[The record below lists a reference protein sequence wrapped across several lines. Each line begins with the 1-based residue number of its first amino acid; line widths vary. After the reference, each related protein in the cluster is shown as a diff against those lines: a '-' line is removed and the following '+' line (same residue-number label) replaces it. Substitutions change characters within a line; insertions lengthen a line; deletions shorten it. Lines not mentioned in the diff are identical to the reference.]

1 MALRLILGRSGVAQ
15 RHVGFACRAPSQSGD
30 LVTYSGEGHL
40 MTFAPTGTGKTSGPV
55 ICNALTHRGQ
65 LIVVD
70 MKGEI
75 HAATAQAR
83 LDMGQKVHVLDL
95 RDNGIPGSLNPLD
108 LLAQSG
114 TDHAAMAR
122 SMAAEMIER
131 GSGERDRFWNDW
143 AETMLS
149 GGLAWLLADAPP
161 EEKRLSK
168 LFDMFNG
175 DDVDYQLAVLLDQ
188 TGKEMN
194 RSAKSAFAA
203 YLQLPGENTRP
214 SVLGTT
220 QTHLRLLDSD
230 LIRRL
235 TDTSSIDI
243 PALVAGEPMSL
254 YIIVPPSRITAFRPI
269 LRVWIS
275 GLILA
280 MTQRTEMPAE
290 RTLLLCDEAGNIGK
304 IDAMFTAATLLRSWG
319 LTLWTLWQNVAQLQ
333 IYGAEAN
340 TLVDNAGVIQ
350 VFGARNLRMAQDL
363 ANIIGGV
370 SAEQI
375 MSMGPEEQLLLIEG
389 KMMRCKQAR
398 YYKDKLFESRT
409 A

>member
-1 MALRLILGRSGVAQ
+1 
-15 RHVGFACRAPSQSGD
+15 
-30 LVTYSGEGHL
+30 
-40 MTFAPTGTGKTSGPV
+40 
-55 ICNALTHRGQ
+55 
-65 LIVVD
+65 
-70 MKGEI
+70 
-75 HAATAQAR
+75 
-83 LDMGQKVHVLDL
+83 
-95 RDNGIPGSLNPLD
+95 
-108 LLAQSG
+108 
-114 TDHAAMAR
+114 
-122 SMAAEMIER
+122 
-131 GSGERDRFWNDW
+131 
-143 AETMLS
+143 
-149 GGLAWLLADAPP
+149 
-161 EEKRLSK
+161 
-168 LFDMFNG
+168 
-175 DDVDYQLAVLLDQ
+175 
-188 TGKEMN
+188 
-194 RSAKSAFAA
+194 
-203 YLQLPGENTRP
+203 
-214 SVLGTT
+214 
-220 QTHLRLLDSD
+220 
-230 LIRRL
+230 
-235 TDTSSIDI
+235 
-243 PALVAGEPMSL
+243 MSL

-340 TLVDNAGVIQ
+340 TLVDNGGVIQ

>member
-1 MALRLILGRSGVAQ
+1 
-15 RHVGFACRAPSQSGD
+15 
-30 LVTYSGEGHL
+30 
-40 MTFAPTGTGKTSGPV
+40 
-55 ICNALTHRGQ
+55 
-65 LIVVD
+65 VVD

-280 MTQRTEMPAE
+280 MTQRTELPAE